1 MIQVYMERWLV
12 KVSTKIIQLRARG
25 DNDFGLMGGEP
36 YYPKVGADSVVG
48 LEIEIKKQV
57 PKYGLATLTADG
69 LISKE
74 DKTKLDKLQVEPF
87 EGLKFKSP
95 DGSIFILS
103 VDNEGKPIF
112 TKEGEQ

>member
-1 MIQVYMERWLV
+1 M

-25 DNDFGLMGGEP
+25 NNDFGLTEGEP

-48 LEIEIKKQV
+48 LESEIDKRV
-57 PKYGLATLTADG
+57 PKYDLATSTSDG

-74 DKTKLDKLQVEPF
+74 DKAKLDKLQVEPF

-103 VDNEGKPIF
+103 VSDQGETVF
-112 TKEGEQ
+112 TKEGE

>member
-1 MIQVYMERWLV
+1 MIQVYMERWSA

-25 DNDFGLMGGEP
+25 DNDFGLTEGEP
-36 YYPKVGADSVVG
+36 YYPKVGADSVIG

-57 PKYGLATLTADG
+57 PKYDLATSTSDG

-74 DKTKLDKLQVEPF
+74 DKAKLDKLQVEPF

-103 VDNEGKPIF
+103 VSDQGETVF
-112 TKEGEQ
+112 TKEGE